1 MSNDLDAKSIAT
13 LLRHVAK
20 GLTAEADSLDPPEK
34 TSAPTPSPAPAVGII
49 SGRGVIQPLA
59 SGGGQWPGDPAFPGA
74 AALGKDWRDIHGA
87 LLGPATADSM
97 WQVTLRS
104 IHYNNAGDPSDC
116 NKIVREKH
124 ARGEC
129 GAPIFPDARQEWE
142 L

>member
-1 MSNDLDAKSIAT
+1 MDSKT
-13 LLRHVAK
+13 LLAVAEY
-20 GLTAEADSLDPPEK
+20 LTQQAHQLAVLEK
-34 TSAPTPSPAPAVGII
+34 ANAPALPVVTVGNVTIA
-49 SGRGVIQPLA
+49 PLA
-59 SGGGQWPGDPAFPGA
+59 SGGGQWPGDPAFPGSGP
-74 AALGKDWRDIHGA
+74 LGKDWKDINGQP
-87 LLGPATADSM
+87 LGPATPDSM